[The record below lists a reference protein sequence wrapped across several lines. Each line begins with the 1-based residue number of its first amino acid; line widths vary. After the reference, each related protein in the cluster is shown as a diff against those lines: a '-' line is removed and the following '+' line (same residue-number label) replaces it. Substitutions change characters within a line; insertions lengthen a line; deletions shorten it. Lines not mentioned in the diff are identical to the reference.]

1 MKNHWL
7 CIALLAVA
15 TESLASE
22 RLNVSMIKLIADPE
36 AFIGEAVAL
45 NGYVALSNGVQLF
58 LSEEAY
64 EMGSA
69 VDSVLVQSTG
79 SLPEDYIDRYCI
91 GKHAIVLGTIEPAPL
106 RAEAAAVIRANAASC
121 LE

>member
-79 SLPEDYIDRYCI
+79 SLPEDYIDR
-91 GKHAIVLGTIEPAPL
+91 
-106 RAEAAAVIRANAASC
+106 
-121 LE
+121 